1 MKYIILIIVGYLLGS
16 IPFSFLASK
25 YLGKIDIRQYGSGNS
40 GATNVYRVLGKKA
53 GAFAFLGDFLKGL
66 AAALIGRAILGDIDG
81 AAICGGVAMIGHCY
95 PVWIGFKGGKGVATT
110 AGMIL
115 GMNPVLWVIILVIQ
129 FSIIFATKYV
139 SLASIVSASLL
150 PVIGLLLN
158 LENSF
163 VMYTFAIGAF
173 IVYRH
178 KENLGRLIRGEENK
192 LTKSKADK

>member
-1 MKYIILIIVGYLLGS
+1 
-16 IPFSFLASK
+16 
-25 YLGKIDIRQYGSGNS
+25 
-40 GATNVYRVLGKKA
+40 
-53 GAFAFLGDFLKGL
+53 
-66 AAALIGRAILGDIDG
+66 
-81 AAICGGVAMIGHCY
+81 MIGHCY

-110 AGMIL
+110 AGMVL
-115 GMNPVLWVIILVIQ
+115 GMNPLLWVIILVIQ